1 MGKSNK
7 NTELQEIRRLIRN
20 GNYADN
26 PQNLIKLFR
35 KLLNYRLW
43 REIYMTLI
51 KRAIEGKTIYY
62 SELAHEVN
70 KMMEEE
76 EPLLPEKGSQLA
88 STSAV
93 ILDVISHYE
102 HLCGRPLLSAI
113 VIRKKYNTPGD
124 GFWEMMKELY
134 REKIEN
140 MIEELYDI
148 IKNIIEEEDEE
159 EIKEEIEEEIK
170 RKLIEEEQRKVFS
183 CWRGKS
189 FTSK

>member
-26 PQNLIKLFR
+26 PQNLIKLF
-35 KLLNYRLW
+35 KELLNYRLW

-51 KRAIEGKTIYY
+51 KRAIEKRTIYY
-62 SELAHEVN
+62 SELACKVN
-70 KMMEEE
+70 MRMGKAV
-76 EPLLPEKGSQLA
+76 LPEKAGQLV

-113 VIRKKYNTPGD
+113 VIRKDTKMPGN

-134 REKIEN
+134 KEKIKKMKKKFYNKTKKSKTKKER
-140 MIEELYDI
+140 EI
-148 IKNIIEEEDEE
+148 IKEII
-159 EIKEEIEEEIK
+159 K
-170 RKLIEEEQRKVFS
+170 EEQRKVFS